1 MEADTIALIDIAD
14 LSSPD
19 LRARQSVAR
28 AVGDACRGIGF
39 FAITG
44 HGIAPAQMLQAF
56 EAGHRLFDLDTEAKE
71 ALSIRRH
78 GHNRGYV
85 ALGVESLNEKAAPDL
100 KEAYNLV
107 WDGAPERPPNLWPP
121 LTDWREPVQAYFD
134 AVLAVGRRLHQAFA
148 LDLGL
153 AEDFFTDKLDRPMA
167 TLRFLRYPPA
177 RSTTSGPTGAAAGSR
192 DIATPEASTAQA
204 GAGTHTDYGN
214 VTLLATDGVPGL
226 QVQSRDGRWIDAPHL
241 PGAFM
246 CNIGDCLMRWSND
259 VYVST
264 PHRVGPP
271 PRLRHSIAFFL
282 DPNPDALVSA
292 LPGCVPAGQA
302 PRHLPVTAAEHL
314 RQRLEATYG
323 GKAG

>member
-1 MEADTIALIDIAD
+1 MTASAIPVIDISPLSGAD
-14 LSSPD
+14 PAARLAV
-19 LRARQSVAR
+19 ARQ
-28 AVGDACRGIGF
+28 VGQACRGIGF

-44 HGIAPAQMLQAF
+44 HGIPADQLQAAF
-56 EAGHRLFDLDTEAKE
+56 QCAQRLFALPAERKE
-71 ALSIRRH
+71 ELSIRRH

-85 ALGVESLNEKAAPDL
+85 ALGVEALDEKAAPDL

-107 WDGAPERPPNLWPP
+107 WDGEPGRPPNVWPP
-121 LTDWREPVQAYFD
+121 IEGWRAQAQAYFD
-134 AVLAVGRRLHQAFA
+134 AALDVGRRLHRAFA

-153 AEDFFTDKLDRPMA
+153 DEDFFADKLDRPMA
-167 TLRFLRYPPA
+167 TLRFLRYPPSA
-177 RSTTSGPTGAAAGSR
+177 GTGSAAAL
-192 DIATPEASTAQA
+192 TPEAAAAQA
-204 GAGTHTDYGN
+204 GAGAHTDYGN

-226 QVQSRDGRWIDAPHL
+226 QVRSRDGEWIDAPHL

-282 DPNPDALVSA
+282 DPNPDAMVSA
-292 LPGCVPAGQA
+292 LPGCVRPDEA
-302 PRHLPVTAAEHL
+302 PRHPPITAAEHL

-323 GKAG
+323 KSAG

>member
-1 MEADTIALIDIAD
+1 MPSPEIPLIDITP
-14 LSSPD
+14 L
-19 LRARQSVAR
+19 ARDNEAARREVAR
-28 AVGDACRGIGF
+28 AVGRAAREIGF

-44 HGIAPAQMLQAF
+44 HGVAPSQMAGAF
-56 EAGHRLFDLDTEAKE
+56 EAVRRVFDLPAEAKE

-85 ALGVESLNEKAAPDL
+85 ALGVESLDEHAAPDL

-107 WDGAPERPPNLWPP
+107 WDGAPDRAPNLWPP
-121 LTDWREPVQAYFD
+121 LEGWREPVQTYFD
-134 AVLAVGRRLHQAFA
+134 TVLGVGRTLHRAFA

-153 AEDFFTDKLDRPMA
+153 PEDFFADKLDRPMA

-177 RSTTSGPTGAAAGSR
+177 SGPGSG
-192 DIATPEASTAQA
+192 A
-204 GAGTHTDYGN
+204 GAHTDYGN

-226 QVQSRDGRWIDAPHL
+226 QVRRRDGTWIDAPQ
-241 PGAFM
+241 PEGAFI

-259 VYVST
+259 IYVST
-264 PHRVGPP
+264 PHRVLAP

-292 LPGCVPAGQA
+292 LPGCVMPGQA
-302 PRHLPVTAAEHL
+302 PRHPPVTAAEHL
-314 RQRLEATYG
+314 QQRLSATY
-323 GKAG
+323 APRT

>member
-1 MEADTIALIDIAD
+1 MTDTSIPLIDIAPLASAD
-14 LSSPD
+14 PAA
-19 LRARQSVAR
+19 RMAVARQ
-28 AVGDACRGIGF
+28 VGQACRGIGF

-44 HGIAPAQMLQAF
+44 HGIPADQMQSTFDA
-56 EAGHRLFDLDTEAKE
+56 AHRLFALPAEQKE

-85 ALGVESLNEKAAPDL
+85 ALGVEALDEKSAPDL

-107 WDGAPERPPNLWPP
+107 WDGEPGRPPNVWPP
-121 LTDWREPVQAYFD
+121 IEGWRAQAQAYFD
-134 AVLAVGRRLHQAFA
+134 AALEVGRRLHRAFA

-153 AEDFFTDKLDRPMA
+153 EEDFFADKLDRPMA

-177 RSTTSGPTGAAAGSR
+177 AGTGSAAPL
-192 DIATPEASTAQA
+192 TPEAAAAQA
-204 GAGTHTDYGN
+204 GAGAHTDYGN

-226 QVQSRDGRWIDAPHL
+226 QVRSRGGEWITAPHL

-292 LPGCVPAGQA
+292 LPGCVPAGES
-302 PRHLPVTAAEHL
+302 PRHPPVTAAEHL

-323 GKAG
+323 KPAA

>member
-1 MEADTIALIDIAD
+1 MQPDQIPLIDIAALSGDD
-14 LSSPD
+14 LA
-19 LRARQSVAR
+19 ARR
-28 AVGDACRGIGF
+28 AVAHAVGAACRDIGF

-44 HGIAPAQMLQAF
+44 HGIPATQMAQAF
-56 EAGHRLFDLDTEAKE
+56 EAGRRLFELDAEAKE

-85 ALGVESLNEKAAPDL
+85 ALGVESLDEKAAPDL

-107 WDGAPERPPNLWPP
+107 WDGAPDRPANLWPP
-121 LTDWREPVQAYFD
+121 IAGWQTPVQAYFD
-134 AVLAVGRRLHQAFA
+134 AVLAVGRRLHRAFA

-153 AEDFFTDKLDRPMA
+153 AEDFFADKLDQPMA

-177 RSTTSGPTGAAAGSR
+177 PTTPSGTSGS
-192 DIATPEASTAQA
+192 AQA
-204 GAGTHTDYGN
+204 GAGAHTDYGN

-259 VYVST
+259 VYLST
-264 PHRVGPP
+264 PHRVGAP

-302 PRHLPVTAAEHL
+302 PRHPPITAAEHL
-314 RQRLEATYG
+314 QQRLQATYG